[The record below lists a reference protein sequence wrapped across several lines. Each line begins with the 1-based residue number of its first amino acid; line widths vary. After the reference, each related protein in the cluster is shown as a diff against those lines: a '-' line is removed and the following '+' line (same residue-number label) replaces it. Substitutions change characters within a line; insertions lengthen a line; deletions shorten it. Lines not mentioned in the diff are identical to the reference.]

1 MVEHALVAWLRS
13 RIGFLFCSL
22 AFLQLLGGHWAI
34 LQVGAWAGM
43 VVSYSEQ
50 GGLIA
55 GLSQT
60 FDGVH
65 QCPVCKAIQD
75 GKNREQK
82 KAPFLTTELKKD
94 YLATWNKFRI
104 WRESTQVVYP
114 EFAEQLRGIVTEPA
128 VPPPRS

>member
-1 MVEHALVAWLRS
+1 
-13 RIGFLFCSL
+13 
-22 AFLQLLGGHWAI
+22 
-34 LQVGAWAGM
+34 M

-65 QCPVCKAIQD
+65 QCPVCKAIQA

-94 YLATWNKFRI
+94 YIATWNKFQI
-104 WRESTQVVYP
+104 WRESTQVVYT
-114 EFAEQLRGIVTEPA
+114 EFAEQLRDIVTEPA